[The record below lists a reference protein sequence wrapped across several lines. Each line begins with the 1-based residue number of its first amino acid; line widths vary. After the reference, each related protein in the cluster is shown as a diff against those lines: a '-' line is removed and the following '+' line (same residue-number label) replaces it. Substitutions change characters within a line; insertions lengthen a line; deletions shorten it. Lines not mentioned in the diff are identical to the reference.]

1 MHSEELL
8 KSENLSRALAALKKE
23 VTAEPSNASLRWF
36 LFQLFCF
43 SGEYERAQNQLNVA
57 AELDK
62 EFQSAALIYSRVM
75 AAELLRSKVAAGE
88 QTPVLLGEPEPW
100 LAKLFE
106 ANRMLGQG
114 QLDAATALRMEAFEA
129 QPAVAGK
136 CNETDFEWI
145 CDQDSRFAGNL
156 ECFLNGKYY
165 WIPLSQVKTLTL
177 STESKSYTDLLYP
190 RAELV
195 LRTEAQLDVML
206 FARYPGEYSPDA
218 SDLAM
223 NRLTE
228 WKDIN
233 DYTVL
238 GCGQRML
245 CADSGEFPLLEL
257 SMLTFD

>member
-1 MHSEELL
+1 MDSEALL
-8 KSENLSRALAALKKE
+8 RQDNLVEALSSLKKE
-23 VTAEPSNASLRWF
+23 VSAQPSDATLRWF

-43 SGEYERAQNQLNVA
+43 TGEYERAQNQLNVA

-106 ANRMLGQG
+106 ANRILGQG
-114 QLDAATALRMEAFEA
+114 QLEAATALRMEAFDA
-129 QPAVAGK
+129 QPAISGK

-165 WIPLSQVKTLTL
+165 WIPLSQVKTLML

-195 LRTEAQLDVML
+195 LRTEAELDVML

-218 SDLAM
+218 RDLAM

-233 DYTVL
+233 DYTAL
-238 GCGQRML
+238 GRGQRMF
-245 CADSGEFPLLEL
+245 CADSGEFPLLEWQVL
-257 SMLTFD
+257 SFD